1 MEECLYIIIPAYN
14 EAENIMDVINDWY
27 PIIEN
32 KNYIQVSGAKTC
44 RLVIIDDGSS
54 DETYNILCDAAKT
67 RPYLTP
73 IHKENSGHGA
83 TVLYGYKYAL
93 EHGADFVFQTDSDG
107 QTSASEF
114 EKFWFRRN
122 DYDMVIGWRD
132 HRQDGFSRKVVTKV
146 LKMVI
151 RLCFGVTITDANTPY
166 RLMKSEPLKEAVQ
179 MIPDDFNLSNVLL
192 SVIYAKKRR
201 SVRFL
206 PISFKARQGGVNS
219 INLRKIIKIGKKALQ
234 DFHDF
239 NEKFEE
245 NLEDD
250 AEKDT
255 EI

>member
-1 MEECLYIIIPAYN
+1 MEECLYIVIPAYN
-14 EAENIMDVINDWY
+14 EAENIMNVINDWY

-32 KNYIQVSGAKTC
+32 KNYAQVSGAKTC

-54 DETYNILCDAAKT
+54 DETYSILCDAAKT

-146 LKMVI
+146 LKMSI
-151 RLCFGVTITDANTPY
+151 RICFGISITDANTPY
-166 RLMKSEPLKEAVQ
+166 RLMKSGPLKEAVQ

-192 SVIYAKKRR
+192 SVIYAKKCR

-219 INLRKIIKIGKKALQ
+219 INLRKIIKIGKKALRV
-234 DFHDF
+234 FHDF
-239 NEKFEE
+239 NEKFE
-245 NLEDD
+245 D
-250 AEKDT
+250 AEEGTD
-255 EI
+255 